1 MRFLK
6 FKKKKTIKLHLQAES
21 AECGLACIAMVL
33 SHYGYQTDLPSLR
46 GRFPITSRGVNL
58 KQLITISS
66 KLDTI
71 ARPLRL
77 ELEDL
82 HKLRK
87 PCILHWNLNHF
98 VVLKK
103 ISGNKAVILDPARGE
118 MKLTLEKVSG
128 HFTGIALELYP
139 DEGFKEGS
147 EKRKT
152 TFRELPG
159 KETQIKSP
167 IFKILTLSFLIQ
179 IFILI
184 SPFFS
189 QILID
194 DIIAYHNYRMLNI
207 ITLFFMVILLF
218 NVSLTLY
225 RGLMTIRFSNVISVN
240 ISTRLFRHLM
250 ALPISFFYKR
260 NLGDI
265 ISRFE
270 SLKIIKNFITN
281 GFIEVIVDGVLTIAI
296 LGFMFSYSIQ
306 LSCIVLGIAML
317 YTVIRFILYGIY
329 RKTSEINLNAIAIE
343 NSHFIESIR
352 TIQSIK
358 LAGNSGLRE
367 SQWLN
372 KLIDSINCGIKLSQ
386 ITLCSVIVNQLIF
399 GLEAIVILYI
409 SALQIIDETITIG
422 MMFAFVAYKTM
433 FTNRYREF
441 IEKLME
447 LRLLYLHL
455 ERVSDVTLTE
465 KENLLPDSRY
475 GSVVQA
481 ETKMDIELK
490 GIDYA
495 FSTIETP
502 LFTNVNLTIKEGV
515 ITAIVGPSGCGKS
528 TLLKIMMGLLMA
540 DSGKVLVGGV
550 DIRAYG
556 IEKYREQISAVLQS
570 DELFSGSIG
579 DNISGFSATKDYELV
594 EQCAKLASIH
604 HDIMKMPMG
613 YDTIVGDVGS
623 HLSGGQKQRV
633 FLARALYK
641 QPKIL
646 FLDEA
651 TCQLDYANEDVVLKS
666 LLQLNITIVIISHRK
681 ETTQIA
687 DEVIDMNRL
696 LPHPMI

>member
-1 MRFLK
+1 MIFFK
-6 FKKKKTIKLHLQAES
+6 FKKKEKIKLHLQAES

-33 SHYGYQTDLPSLR
+33 SYYGYQTDLPSLR
-46 GRFPITSRGVNL
+46 ERFPITSRGVNL

-71 ARPLRL
+71 ARPVRL
-77 ELEDL
+77 ELEGL
-82 HKLRK
+82 YKLRT

-103 ISGNKAVILDPARGE
+103 IIGDKAVILDPARGE

-139 DEGFKEGS
+139 SDGFKKGTV
-147 EKRKT
+147 KRKT
-152 TFRELPG
+152 TLKELLG
-159 KETQIKSP
+159 KEARIKGP
-167 IFKILTLSFLIQ
+167 LFNILTLSFIIQ
-179 IFILI
+179 ILILL
-184 SPFFS
+184 SPYFS

-194 DIIAYHNYRMLNI
+194 DVIAYQNYGILNA
-207 ITLFFMVILLF
+207 ITLFFIMILLF
-218 NVSLTLY
+218 NVSLNLY
-225 RGLMTIRFSNVISVN
+225 RGLMSIRFSNIISVN
-240 ISTRLFRHLM
+240 ISTRIFHHLM

-281 GFIEVIVDGVLTIAI
+281 GFVEVIVDGALTMVVLVFMFSYNIQMSCIVLTIAI
-296 LGFMFSYSIQ
+296 LYT
-306 LSCIVLGIAML
+306 IVR
-317 YTVIRFILYGIY
+317 VILYGIY
-329 RKTSEINLNAIAIE
+329 SKISEVNLNAIAIE

-358 LAGNSGLRE
+358 LAGNAGLRE

-372 KLIDSINCGIKLSQ
+372 KLIESINSGMKLGQ
-386 ITLCSVIVNQLIF
+386 ISLYSVGANQLIF

-409 SALQIIDETITIG
+409 AALQIINETITIG
-422 MMFAFVAYKTM
+422 MMFAFIAYKTM
-433 FTNRYREF
+433 FTNKYREF
-441 IEKLME
+441 IEKIME

-475 GSVVQA
+475 GSVDQA
-481 ETKMDIELK
+481 VTKMSVELK
-490 GIDYA
+490 EICYA
-495 FSTIETP
+495 FSTIEAP
-502 LFTNVNLTIKEGV
+502 IFTNVNLTIKEGA
-515 ITAIVGPSGCGKS
+515 ITAIIGPSGCGKS
-528 TLLKIMMGLLMA
+528 TLLKIMMGLLTA

-556 IEKYREQISAVLQS
+556 IEKYREEISAVLQS

-579 DNISGFSATKDYELV
+579 DNISGFSATKDYKLI
-594 EQCAKLASIH
+594 EQSAALASIH

-633 FLARALYK
+633 LLARALYK

-651 TCQLDYANEDVVLKS
+651 TCQLDYANEDIVLKS
-666 LLQLNITIVIISHRK
+666 LLELNITIVIISHRK

-687 DEVIDMNRL
+687 DEVIDMKRL
-696 LPHPMI
+696 LSTK

>member
-1 MRFLK
+1 MNPFK
-6 FKKKKTIKLHLQAES
+6 FNKKEKIKLHLQTES

-33 SHYGYQTDLPSLR
+33 SYYGYQTDLPSLR
-46 GRFPITSRGVNL
+46 ERFPITSRGVNL

-71 ARPLRL
+71 ARPVRL
-77 ELEDL
+77 ELGGL
-82 HKLRK
+82 YKLRI

-98 VVLKK
+98 VVLKR
-103 ISGNKAVILDPARGE
+103 IIGNKVVILDPARGE

-139 DEGFKEGS
+139 GDGFKKGAV
-147 EKRKT
+147 KRKT
-152 TFRELPG
+152 TFTELPG
-159 KETQIKSP
+159 KESRIKGP
-167 IFKILTLSFLIQ
+167 LFNILILSFIIQLLI
-179 IFILI
+179 LA
-184 SPFFS
+184 SPYFS

-194 DIIAYHNYRMLNI
+194 DVIAYQNYDMLNI
-207 ITLFFMVILLF
+207 TTLFFIVILLF
-218 NVSLTLY
+218 NVSLNLY
-225 RGLMTIRFSNVISVN
+225 RGLKSISFGNTISVN
-240 ISTRLFRHLM
+240 ISTRIFHHLM

-270 SLKIIKNFITN
+270 SLKTIKNFITN
-281 GFIEVIVDGVLTIAI
+281 GFVEVIVDGVLTIVV
-296 LGFMFSYSIQ
+296 LSFMFSYNIQ
-306 LSCIVLGIAML
+306 LSCIVLTIATI
-317 YTVIRFILYGIY
+317 YTMVRVVLYGIY
-329 RKTSEINLNAIAIE
+329 RKISEINLNAIAIE

-358 LAGNSGLRE
+358 LAGSTGLRE

-372 KLIDSINCGIKLSQ
+372 KLIDSINSGMKLGQ
-386 ITLCSVIVNQLIF
+386 ISLYSIVANQLLF

-409 SALQIIDETITIG
+409 AALQIINGTITIG
-422 MMFAFVAYKTM
+422 MMFAFIAYKTM
-433 FTNRYREF
+433 FTNKYREF
-441 IEKLME
+441 IEKIME

-465 KENLLPDSRY
+465 KEKLLPDSRY
-475 GSVVQA
+475 GSVDQA
-481 ETKMDIELK
+481 VTKMSVELK
-490 GIDYA
+490 EICYA
-495 FSTIETP
+495 FSTIEAP
-502 LFTNVNLTIKEGV
+502 IFTNVNLTIKEGA
-515 ITAIVGPSGCGKS
+515 ITAIIGPSGCGKS
-528 TLLKIMMGLLMA
+528 TLLKIMMGLLIA

-556 IEKYREQISAVLQS
+556 IENYREGISAVLQS

-579 DNISGFSATKDYELV
+579 DNISGFSATKDYKLI
-594 EQCAKLASIH
+594 EQSAALASIH

-633 FLARALYK
+633 LLARALYK

-651 TCQLDYANEDVVLKS
+651 TCQLDYANEDIVLKS
-666 LLQLNITIVIISHRK
+666 LLELNITIVIISHRR

-696 LPHPMI
+696 LSNH

>member
-1 MRFLK
+1 
-6 FKKKKTIKLHLQAES
+6 
-21 AECGLACIAMVL
+21 
-33 SHYGYQTDLPSLR
+33 
-46 GRFPITSRGVNL
+46 
-58 KQLITISS
+58 
-66 KLDTI
+66 
-71 ARPLRL
+71 
-77 ELEDL
+77 
-82 HKLRK
+82 
-87 PCILHWNLNHF
+87 
-98 VVLKK
+98 
-103 ISGNKAVILDPARGE
+103 
-118 MKLTLEKVSG
+118 
-128 HFTGIALELYP
+128 
-139 DEGFKEGS
+139 
-147 EKRKT
+147 
-152 TFRELPG
+152 
-159 KETQIKSP
+159 
-167 IFKILTLSFLIQ
+167 
-179 IFILI
+179 
-184 SPFFS
+184 
-189 QILID
+189 
-194 DIIAYHNYRMLNI
+194 
-207 ITLFFMVILLF
+207 MVILLF

-240 ISTRLFRHLM
+240 ISTRLFHHLM

-281 GFIEVIVDGVLTIAI
+281 GFIEVIVDGVLTVAI

-317 YTVIRFILYGIY
+317 YTVIRFVLYGIY

-502 LFTNVNLTIKEGV
+502 LFTNVNLKIKERV

-579 DNISGFSATKDYELV
+579 DNISGFSVTKDYELV